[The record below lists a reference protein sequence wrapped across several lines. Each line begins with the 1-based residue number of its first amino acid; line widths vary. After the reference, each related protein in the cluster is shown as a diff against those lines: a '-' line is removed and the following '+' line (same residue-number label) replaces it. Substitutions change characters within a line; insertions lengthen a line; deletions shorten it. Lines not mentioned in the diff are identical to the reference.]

1 MGPSFQFSSYGWV
14 SPIGGRY
21 PVLMAEPF
29 QIPNLGA
36 PLAPLLPHSTWRLG
50 ASQGEESGL

>member
-14 SPIGGRY
+14 SPAGCRH
-21 PVLMAEPF
+21 PVPMAEPL

-36 PLAPLLPHSTWRLG
+36 PLAPLLPHFTWRLR
-50 ASQGEESGL
+50 ASQREESGL